1 MKKAIIIGGGVT
13 GLSTAW
19 KLSENDYKVSVI
31 ESEKSFG
38 GLAKTIKVGNYFFDV
53 GPHAFLSEEKEIFDK
68 VMDLFKDEKSAI
80 PLKKRKVKMVFK
92 GNYVDYP
99 LSIKSILFQMG
110 LISPILS
117 SLSFTKSKIRTSIYS
132 LLSKKTQN
140 QNLTV
145 KQWAIDNFGKY
156 LYLNFFKIYTEQFW
170 KIGTSELSHRV
181 IPSSVK
187 LNFARTLKHLLFKN
201 YLDIT
206 KREPGKLALVQRE
219 EIPCYYPKKG
229 FGEIVNR
236 IGNQVKN
243 NGGEIHTSQEV
254 NEIVLNSEN
263 SFDVKTKD
271 KTFSGDFVIS
281 TIPINNVISK
291 IYPVPEENIIKS
303 AKKIGIFIFSSGLFN
318 DKKTKRSRLS
328 ILLFC

>member
-1 MKKAIIIGGGVT
+1 MESDFFLIF
-13 GLSTAW
+13 SD
-19 KLSENDYKVSVI
+19 KL
-31 ESEKSFG
+31 
-38 GLAKTIKVGNYFFDV
+38 KT
-53 GPHAFLSEEKEIFDK
+53 
-68 VMDLFKDEKSAI
+68 
-80 PLKKRKVKMVFK
+80 
-92 GNYVDYP
+92 
-99 LSIKSILFQMG
+99 SI
-110 LISPILS
+110 S
-117 SLSFTKSKIRTSIYS
+117 SLFV
-132 LLSKKTQN
+132 KKKQN
-140 QNLTV
+140 ENLTV

-170 KIGTSELSHRV
+170 KIETSELSHRV

-229 FGEIVNR
+229 FGEIANR
-236 IGNQVKN
+236 IADQVKN

-254 NEIVLNSEN
+254 NEIILNSEN

-303 AKKIGIFIFSSGLFN
+303 AKKLEYLSLVLVYLMTRKQNVLDCQYCYFVDKPYNRISEMNFFSENSSPQGENILAVEISCHYGSKMWKTPDEEIFS
-318 DKKTKRSRLS
+318 K
-328 ILLFC
+328 CM